1 MKWKSL
7 ERPLQAPKQLLVEG
21 RTPEI
26 FFREWIEWLGLKAQM
41 EVRDFL
47 SLSDLTDFLR
57 VFTQRKEFKENVAS
71 VGIMR
76 DAEDRPALEAFASVC
91 ASLRE
96 ANLPAP
102 DTLGVVGSGTPR
114 TGVFVLPDC
123 RQPGMLE
130 TLCWR
135 VLKGSPELG
144 SRLECVEGYLD
155 CLRRIEVDL
164 PNEAKARVWA
174 YLAAQGRFDP
184 LVGRAAQA
192 KVWDWKSTVLEP
204 LTAFLK
210 SL

>member
-47 SLSDLTDFLR
+47 SISDLTDFLR

-71 VGIMR
+71 VGIIR
-76 DAEDRPALEAFASVC
+76 DAEDRPALEAFAAVC
-91 ASLRE
+91 TSLRG
-96 ANLPAP
+96 ANLPCP
-102 DTLGVVGSGTPR
+102 DTLGTVGSSTPR
-114 TGVFVLPDC
+114 TGVFILPDC
-123 RQPGMLE
+123 GQTGMLE
-130 TLCWR
+130 TLCWQI
-135 VLKGSPELG
+135 LEGNPELRP
-144 SRLECVEGYLD
+144 RLACVEGYLE
-155 CLRRIEVDL
+155 CLRRVKVDL

-192 KVWDWKSTVLEP
+192 KVWDWKNAVLEP